1 MSILAATGLLANL
14 GVAEF
19 IVVTTGLI
27 TIGAFI
33 WNAAEKQHRA
43 IRKLELDIA
52 ETNARIDAVANKFRL
67 LALTASNKQNENANG
82 ILNIENYLE
91 ATTAYRKRE
100 TRSNSGADFLRY
112 DNIQEDLF

>member
-43 IRKLELDIA
+43 IRKLELDI
-52 ETNARIDAVANKFRL
+52 
-67 LALTASNKQNENANG
+67 ALTASNKQNENANG